1 MEKVRGTLKQ
11 FVREW
16 SAEVRHFFAVR
27 TKNESKFETFQF
39 KSLT

>member
-16 SAEVRHFFAVR
+16 SAEVRHFAVVK
-27 TKNESKFETFQF
+27 TKKNQT
-39 KSLT
+39 L